1 MEKIEIETR
10 EMSRRYQEEINRRMD
25 EHRDSLEKKAQ
36 DQAEKRAADQERYES
51 LKAQKEK
58 DLQKFEHLMSQT
70 YITHESLMENLN
82 RDQVLERR
90 EKEHQKKEL
99 SKEIE

>member
-1 MEKIEIETR
+1 MQRHPLMRQRQRGAQETEIQRQGRKEAMEKIEIETR

-51 LKAQKEK
+51 LKA
-58 DLQKFEHLMSQT
+58 
-70 YITHESLMENLN
+70 
-82 RDQVLERR
+82 
-90 EKEHQKKEL
+90 
-99 SKEIE
+99 